1 MKTKNSWAKN
11 KIKKVIAILLRK
23 MLKCISIFLACCLII
38 YNILYLCNNVFRNK
52 KYAQIFNI
60 YISTEKEDS
69 MSPEIKKNSL
79 LIGCKVKNVNEGEII
94 GYDIDNSIRYH
105 MLFKIKNNDG
115 KFTYITKA
123 DNNYQEDLEE
133 KKLSDIK
140 ARIVIKIPVVGWLF
154 RIFESKVTTVIII
167 ILLCLRFSYNSYKIQ
182 LTKKRKSE
190 KEKINYK

>member
-1 MKTKNSWAKN
+1 
-11 KIKKVIAILLRK
+11 

-105 MLFKIKNNDG
+105 RLFKIKNNDG
-115 KFTYITKA
+115 KTIIDKLINLPEVRFVAFIFRQIVKA
-123 DNNYQEDLEE
+123 IQNLD
-133 KKLSDIK
+133 KKFLDFLSD
-140 ARIVIKIPVVGWLF
+140 
-154 RIFESKVTTVIII
+154 S
-167 ILLCLRFSYNSYKIQ
+167 
-182 LTKKRKSE
+182 
-190 KEKINYK
+190 

>member
-105 MLFKIKNNDG
+105 RLFKIKNNDG
-115 KFTYITKA
+115 KFTYMTKT

-190 KEKINYK
+190 KEKNK